1 MCVSSGEE
9 NSNRQVQYFN
19 KYRLTKM
26 YHIRKVLT
34 MTMHV
39 AQVSNDHFYISSKHV
54 QCANLLICL
63 SRNAIKWTVP
73 GVRQCHWWRFCGI
86 KIL

>member
-39 AQVSNDHFYISSKHV
+39 AQVSNDHFYISSEHV
-54 QCANLLICL
+54 Q
-63 SRNAIKWTVP
+63 
-73 GVRQCHWWRFCGI
+73 
-86 KIL
+86 